1 MPPVWA
7 SGYERTVAQPCTPA
21 TVCIGRIY
29 RGADEEGVAN
39 EDTSVEAVKED
50 RSVEA
55 VKEDRSVKMTDKG
68 AVGGEAEVAKS
79 KTTEVS
85 ETAATKVSETA
96 ATKVSET
103 AATKV
108 SETAATETTAMTK
121 PHRRCLRRVRGND
134 TQKGSRARLDFRER
148 QSGERKRRHSKLM
161 LEHWSSPCATKTP
174 AIRAAAGVTRNRCI
188 WTE

>member
-1 MPPVWA
+1 MK
-7 SGYERTVAQPCTPA
+7 
-21 TVCIGRIY
+21 
-29 RGADEEGVAN
+29 
-39 EDTSVEAVKED
+39 AVKEDRSVKAVKEDRSVKAVEED

-55 VKEDRSVKMTDKG
+55 VKEDSSVKMTDKG
-68 AVGGEAEVAKS
+68 AVGGEAEVAKPKS
-79 KTTEVS
+79 TEVP
-85 ETAATKVSETA
+85 
-96 ATKVSET
+96 ET

-174 AIRAAAGVTRNRCI
+174 AIRTAAGVTRNRCI

>member
-68 AVGGEAEVAKS
+68 AVGGEAEVTKPKS
-79 KTTEVS
+79 TEVS
-85 ETAATKVSETA
+85 ETATAKVSET
-96 ATKVSET
+96 
-103 AATKV
+103 
-108 SETAATETTAMTK
+108 TTVTK
-121 PHRRCLRRVRGND
+121 PHRRCLRGVRDND
-134 TQKGSRARLDFRER
+134 TRKGSRARLDFRER

-174 AIRAAAGVTRNRCI
+174 AIRMAAGVTRDRCI